1 MAKINI
7 NKLTPTQQMHLQ
19 FYKLYEAGVERE
31 KMLAE
36 LNISKA
42 SYYRLTQLDCKDLD
56 AMIATVEGI
65 SKERTAEILEIY
77 FKCDILAN
85 SLPFRFGMT
94 KETWFCFIT
103 QHVTPQ
109 KIKAR
114 NIEAARLNKRQYDID
129 AKRERDEQKTNEL
142 KINKDWGNADFSDNE
157 QGTERHVIW
166 RQQQSKLQRLDA

>member
-1 MAKINI
+1 MAKIDI
-7 NKLTPTQQMHLQ
+7 TKLTPAQQKHLQ

-65 SKERTAEILEIY
+65 SKERIAEMLEVY
-77 FKCDILAN
+77 FKCDILASN
-85 SLPFRFGMT
+85 LPARFGMT
-94 KETWFCFIT
+94 KETWFCFIS
-103 QHVTPQ
+103 QHVAPQ

-114 NIEAARLNKRQYDID
+114 NIEAARLNKRRYDID
-129 AKRERDEQKTNEL
+129 AKRERDEQITNEL
-142 KINKDWGNADFSDNE
+142 KINKDWAGADFSDN
-157 QGTERHVIW
+157 VN
-166 RQQQSKLQRLDA
+166 LDKPIMWKQPQPNTWWA